1 MTEHILKRLNT
12 QKPKYLEDF
21 GCVITNVDTEKGICE
36 MTFDV
41 PKHFC
46 HSGDIIQG
54 GFVTTMLDSV
64 TTFSV
69 FSTNPNVI
77 KLATLELKVTYLKA
91 SRAGK
96 FKAIGRIESIGR
108 SIAFLTGDLWNE
120 AGEKTASITT
130 TAKIKLKEEEN

>member
-1 MTEHILKRLNT
+1 MTKNILKQLNT
-12 QKPKYLEDF
+12 RKPKYLEDF
-21 GCVITNVDTEKGICE
+21 GCVITNVETEKGSCE

-96 FKAIGRIESIGR
+96 FKAIGRIESLGR

-130 TAKIKLKEEEN
+130 TAKIKLKEL

>member
-1 MTEHILKRLNT
+1 MTKKVLNQLNT
-12 QKPKYLEDF
+12 RKPKFLEDF

-36 MTFDV
+36 MDFEV
-41 PKHFC
+41 PLHFC

-64 TTFSV
+64 TTFAV
-69 FSTNPNVI
+69 FGTHPNVI
-77 KLATLELKVTYLKA
+77 KLATLELKVTYLKV

-108 SIAFLTGDLWNE
+108 SIAFLTGALFDE
-120 AGEKTASITT
+120 SGQKTASIST
-130 TAKIKLKEEEN
+130 TAKIKLKA

>member
-1 MTEHILKRLNT
+1 MIKNILQQLNT
-12 QKPKYLEDF
+12 RKPKYLEDF
-21 GCVITNVDTEKGICE
+21 GCVITNVDVEKGSCE

-64 TTFSV
+64 ITFAV
-69 FSTNPNVI
+69 FGSNPNVV

-96 FKAIGRIESIGR
+96 FKAIGGIESMGR
-108 SIAFLTGDLWNE
+108 SIAFLTGELLDDK
-120 AGEKTASITT
+120 GQKTAKISA
-130 TAKIKLKEEEN
+130 TAKIKLKESDK

>member
-1 MTEHILKRLNT
+1 MTKHILKQLKTR
-12 QKPKYLEDF
+12 KPKFLNDF

-36 MTFDV
+36 MDFDV
-41 PKHFC
+41 PLHFC

-64 TTFSV
+64 CTFSV
-69 FSTNPNVI
+69 FGTNPNVV

-96 FKAIGRIESIGR
+96 FKAKGKIESMGR
-108 SIAFLTGDLWNE
+108 SIAFLTGELWNE
-120 AGEKTASITT
+120 AGEKTATITT
-130 TAKIKLKEEEN
+130 TAKIKLKEMT

>member
-1 MTEHILKRLNT
+1 MTKNIINQLNAR
-12 QKPKYLEDF
+12 KPKYLEDF
-21 GCVITNVDTEKGICE
+21 GCVITNIDTEKGICE
-36 MTFDV
+36 MSFDV

-64 TTFSV
+64 ITFAV
-69 FSTNPNVI
+69 FGSNPNVV

-96 FKAIGRIESIGR
+96 FKAIGCIESMGR
-108 SIAFLTGDLWNE
+108 SIAFLTGELLDDK
-120 AGEKTASITT
+120 GQKTAKISA
-130 TAKIKLKEEEN
+130 TAKIKLKDSDK

>member
-1 MTEHILKRLNT
+1 MIKNILQQLNT
-12 QKPKYLEDF
+12 RKPKYLEDF
-21 GCVITNVDTEKGICE
+21 GCVITNVDVEKGSCE

-64 TTFSV
+64 ITFAV
-69 FSTNPNVI
+69 FGSNPNVV

-96 FKAIGRIESIGR
+96 FKAIGGIESMSR
-108 SIAFLTGDLWNE
+108 SIAFLTGELLDDK
-120 AGEKTASITT
+120 GQKTAKISA
-130 TAKIKLKEEEN
+130 TAKIKLKESDK

>member
-1 MTEHILKRLNT
+1 MTQKILKQLNT
-12 QKPKYLEDF
+12 RKPKYLEDF
-21 GCVITNVDTEKGICE
+21 GCVITKIDVEKGICE

-69 FSTNPNVI
+69 FGTNPNVI

-96 FKAIGRIESIGR
+96 FKAIGQIESMGR
-108 SIAFLTGDLWNE
+108 SIAFLTGALFDE
-120 AGEKTASITT
+120 SGQKTASIST
-130 TAKIKLKEEEN
+130 TAKIKLKV